1 MESFFV
7 GPDGSPDKYQLFHHV
22 GGGGEATLWKASV
35 TLAGEEELVA
45 VKILRIDHLGDIDR
59 WRARWQEQVDLLRL
73 VARPGVV
80 GVHDSFEGDSMHPRG
95 RPGSGE
101 RALYLV
107 MNWVEGVTVQDWVS
121 QGPTTGERFRH
132 LGQVAETLD
141 ALHGGQATPSGRPV
155 VHGDITPA
163 NIIINRRGQATLV
176 DFGLFRVAR
185 HVTEFPAGT
194 PGYHAPEVARSGE
207 YTPAADKYSFGALTY
222 FVLTGGYRPL
232 SPPDMRHGL
241 ARQGLFEGD
250 EALDWFMAIL
260 DDNPERRPDAG
271 AWLRGLRGATS
282 TALPRSG
289 PLPPPP
295 APARTT
301 DALRP
306 PAPNSRAGGWLTPGR
321 KRGLVA
327 LGAIAAAN
335 IAYGALSGS
344 SDRGAEPGGS
354 TETTTATVTPTS
366 GTTGQLPAT
375 VRNDGPRSLIDMA
388 VIEDENSYDIGPAR
402 VDNKVFPRTLISGA
416 TNYCGSR
423 STWDLGRAFTK
434 FDTAIGLDDK
444 TTGSAPMVFTVW
456 LDGEQRVAE
465 TISVGEVRTLRP
477 LDVTGV
483 SRIALDIDTDCASGQ
498 GVWIDPTVS

>member
-7 GPDGSPDKYQLFHHV
+7 GPDGNPDKYQLSNHV

-35 TLAGEEELVA
+35 TLAGGEELVA
-45 VKILRIDHLGDIDR
+45 VKMLRIDHLGDIDR

-95 RPGSGE
+95 RSGSGG

-107 MNWVEGVTVQDWVS
+107 MNWVEGVTLQDWVL
-121 QGPTTGERFRH
+121 QGPATGERFRH
-132 LGQVAETLD
+132 LGQVAEILD

-163 NIIINRRGQATLV
+163 NIIIDRRGQATLV

-207 YTPAADKYSFGALTY
+207 YSPAADKYSFGALTY
-222 FVLTGGYRPL
+222 FVLTGGHRP
-232 SPPDMRHGL
+232 STPDAMRHGL
-241 ARQGLFEGD
+241 AGQGLFEGD
-250 EALDWFMAIL
+250 DPLAWFMAIL
-260 DDNPERRPDAG
+260 DDNPERRPEAG

-289 PLPPPP
+289 PLPPPS
-295 APARTT
+295 AHSQGTEV
-301 DALRP
+301 LRP
-306 PAPNSRAGGWLTPGR
+306 PAPGSRTGGWLTPGR
-321 KRGLVA
+321 KRALVA
-327 LGAIAAAN
+327 LGVIAAAN
-335 IAYGALSGS
+335 ITYGAFSRS
-344 SDRGAEPGGS
+344 SDRTAEPADS
-354 TETTTATVTPTS
+354 TGTTATVTTPS
-366 GTTGQLPAT
+366 GTTGELPAST
-375 VRNDGPRSLIDMA
+375 RNDGPRSLIDMA
-388 VIEDENSYDIGPAR
+388 VIGEDSDYDIGPSR

-416 TNYCGSR
+416 NNFCGSY
-423 STWDLGRAFTK
+423 STWDLGRVFTK

-444 TTGSAPMVFTVW
+444 TTGSDPMVFRVW
-456 LDGEQRVAE
+456 LDGEQHVAE
-465 TISVGEVRTLRP
+465 TISVGEVRTLRQ

-483 SRIALDIDTDCASGQ
+483 SRIALDVDTDCASGN
-498 GVWIDPTVS
+498 GVWINPTIS